1 MIFTFLFF
9 EIEFYKIYNFFSL
22 SANKRFFFTL
32 FAPFIRLL
40 QYMTI
45 IKLILFN
52 LNLIKYFLWYI

>member
-22 SANKRFFFTL
+22 SANKRFLFTL

-52 LNLIKYFLWYI
+52 LNLIKYFL

>member
-1 MIFTFLFF
+1 MIFMFLFF

-22 SANKRFFFTL
+22 SGNKRFLFTL

-45 IKLILFN
+45 
-52 LNLIKYFLWYI
+52 Y

>member
-22 SANKRFFFTL
+22 SGNKRLL

-52 LNLIKYFLWYI
+52 LNLIKYFL